1 MSLSLGFPRARHE
14 FARLWTLPGV
24 YAPQEDTC
32 LLAEAVRSEVAP
44 GMDVLDV
51 CTGSGALALYAAR
64 RGARVTAVDISWRAA
79 LTVRLNA
86 LRMRQPVTVRR
97 GSVASAEEL
106 GPFDLVV
113 SNPPYVPAPDP
124 GLPTRGPARAWD
136 AGNDGREIVDRIC
149 STAPRL
155 LKPHGTLLMVH
166 SALCGT
172 DRTLQ
177 RLAAAGMRAEVV
189 DRARIPF
196 GPVLR
201 SRLPWLREQG
211 LLGPDETT
219 EELVVIRAGAPSGAH
234 PLRGTPEPRD
244 THAPR
249 DAYRPLRRIHP

>member
-32 LLAEAVRSEVAP
+32 LLAEAVRGEVAP

-51 CTGSGALALYAAR
+51 GTGSGALALYAAR
-64 RGARVTAVDISWRAA
+64 LGARVSAVDISWRAA

-97 GSVASAEEL
+97 GSVAAAQAL

-124 GLPTRGPARAWD
+124 RLPTRGPARAWD
-136 AGNDGREIVDRIC
+136 AGHDGREIVDRLC
-149 STAPRL
+149 ATAPGL
-155 LKPHGTLLMVH
+155 LKPHGILLMVH

-172 DRTLQ
+172 DTTLR
-177 RLAAAGMRAEVV
+177 RLTAAGMRAEVV

-201 SRLPWLREQG
+201 SRLPWLRQRG
-211 LLGPDETT
+211 LLGPQEST
-219 EELVVIRAGAPSGAH
+219 EELVVIRAVAPGAP
-234 PLRGTPEPRD
+234 
-244 THAPR
+244 APR
-249 DAYRPLRRIHP
+249 ARHRHLRRIHP